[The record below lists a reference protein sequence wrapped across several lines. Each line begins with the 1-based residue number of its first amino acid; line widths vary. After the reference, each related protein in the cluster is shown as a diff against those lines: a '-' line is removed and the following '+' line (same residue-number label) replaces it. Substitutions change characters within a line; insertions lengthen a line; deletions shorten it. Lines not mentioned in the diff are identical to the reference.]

1 MIFTPFAFA
10 NGIETYGQALK
21 LAIENNP
28 SLSGSYFDFA
38 SSRERVDVVRGELR
52 PSVDLLAIEG
62 REERQTPTANF
73 GRFDRSD
80 VKFTVTQLLF
90 DGRATRDRLEAAEFE
105 ARRDFQAHL
114 RATETAALELT
125 VTYLDVVLFQRL
137 LDFAERNYV
146 AHRDIANKIE
156 LRVEAGPGKGVDL
169 DQVMARLA
177 LAESNVLTEATNLH
191 DMEAEL
197 QRITGAR
204 VTSNRLPLPMMPPEL
219 IGESREDVLRR
230 ALDRSPRVRQYT
242 EALWAVS
249 ADRDASRGA
258 FFPRIDLQYRHEQS
272 NNLEGNLGEFTT
284 EALELVFNY
293 NFYRGGSDRAERRAL
308 NNRYFSAIEARNQAC
323 RDTRREVLIA
333 YNDANVLETQIEY
346 LTRQLQSQS
355 SAQVGYQDEFD
366 INARSLLDLLD
377 SQNEVFDT
385 QRALIRAQTGLIAAR
400 AKALAES
407 GELVS
412 NFGVNITRPM
422 TDEWAWEPNKGRLF
436 DVCPSESTDAVDIDF
451 EDIYD
456 RVNRSGER

>member
-1 MIFTPFAFA
+1 M
-10 NGIETYGQALK
+10 
-21 LAIENNP
+21 
-28 SLSGSYFDFA
+28 SYA
-38 SSRERVDVVRGELR
+38 VELR

-125 VTYLDVVLFQRL
+125 VTYLDVVLYQRL

-230 ALDRSPRVRQYT
+230 ALDRSPRVRHFT

-293 NFYRGGSDRAERRAL
+293 NFTVVAATG
-308 NNRYFSAIEARNQAC
+308 Q
-323 RDTRREVLIA
+323 
-333 YNDANVLETQIEY
+333 NDAHSTTAI
-346 LTRQLQSQS
+346 
-355 SAQVGYQDEFD
+355 SA
-366 INARSLLDLLD
+366 RLKRPSLLGHP
-377 SQNEVFDT
+377 
-385 QRALIRAQTGLIAAR
+385 QRGADRIQRCKR
-400 AKALAES
+400 
-407 GELVS
+407 
-412 NFGVNITRPM
+412 
-422 TDEWAWEPNKGRLF
+422 
-436 DVCPSESTDAVDIDF
+436 F
-451 EDIYD
+451 EFQS
-456 RVNRSGER
+456 V